1 MLEVFFPSGGI
12 SEGVAMMR
20 FVPKALL
27 KRLYNR
33 ASLRN
38 CESGVRFSIKNRL
51 SPARL
56 EHVEHVR
63 IDGVDI
69 APDRVRLSLDG
80 NPEFALTDVT
90 PEKALDFPLGA
101 LLVLDLAIDP
111 LEEGDH
117 DIELVF
123 RALPFGTLTLSVSDR
138 LQTRQRSPETI
149 PRDAENDYEDK
160 IVEARQRFVTE
171 RTGVELTHIP
181 VYSFEPKLT
190 RGNIE
195 HFTGVAQVPLGIAG
209 PLHVDG
215 EHARGAF
222 YVPLATT
229 EGTLVASYNRGMRV
243 IRECGGVKCTVVGD
257 NMQRAPVFAFENA
270 AAARR
275 FADWLKQQTDKL
287 QRVCIESDRF
297 VSLKY
302 VDYYLASRFCYTRFN
317 FTTGDAAGMNMVGKA
332 TFAACNWIM
341 RNFEDA
347 EIKDFFLESNFA
359 TDKKASQINSMRT
372 RGKRVTAEMVVKRSV
387 LRNIMDA
394 DTEQLY
400 THSKIANIGSMLSGA
415 NNNGCHAANAITAI
429 FIATGQDV
437 ANVAESSA
445 GILYT
450 ELTEEKDLYI
460 SITLPSLIVATV
472 GGGTSL
478 ATQAESLRIMGCEG
492 RGKVMKFAEIVA
504 GTVLAGEISL
514 GAAISSLDWVSSHDQ
529 LGRNDPTRQT

>member
-1 MLEVFFPSGGI
+1 
-12 SEGVAMMR
+12 MR

-33 ASLRN
+33 SSLRN
-38 CESGVRFSIKNRL
+38 TESGVRFSIKNRL

-56 EHVEHVR
+56 ERVEYLR
-63 IDGVDI
+63 
-69 APDRVRLSLDG
+69 LDG
-80 NPEFALTDVT
+80 EEVALDRIRMSVDGAPAIALSDIPERDG
-90 PEKALDFPLGA
+90 LDFPLGT
-101 LLVLDLAIDP
+101 LLVLELAVESLD
-111 LEEGDH
+111 EGEH
-117 DIELVF
+117 EIELSF
-123 RALPFGTLTLSVSDR
+123 RAAPFGTLSLSVADQ
-138 LQTRQRSPETI
+138 LQAGQRSPETI
-149 PRDAENDYEDK
+149 PREPEDDYGTD
-160 IVEARQRFVTE
+160 IVAARQRFVKE
-171 RTGVELTHIP
+171 RTGADIDHITRF
-181 VYSFEPKLT
+181 SFDPGTT

-195 HFTGVAQVPLGIAG
+195 HLVGAAQIPMGIAG
-209 PLHVDG
+209 PLHVHG
-215 EHARGAF
+215 EHARGEF

-243 IRECGGVKCTVVGD
+243 IRESGGVKCTVVGD
-257 NMQRAPVFAFENA
+257 NMQRAPVFGFEDA

-275 FADWLKQQTDKL
+275 FADWLKERTEKL
-287 QRVCIESDRF
+287 REVCSESDKF

-317 FTTGDAAGMNMVGKA
+317 FLTGDAAGMNMVGKA
-332 TFAACNWIM
+332 TFAACNWLLQ
-341 RNFEDA
+341 NYTGDEVKEFY
-347 EIKDFFLESNFA
+347 LESNFA

-372 RGKRVTAEMVVKRSV
+372 RGKRVTAECTVKRQV
-387 LRNIMDA
+387 LQDVMDA

-437 ANVAESSA
+437 ANVSESSA

-450 ELTEEKDLYI
+450 ELTEDKDLYI
-460 SITLPSLIVATV
+460 SITLPSLIVGTI
-472 GGGTSL
+472 GGGTGL
-478 ATQAESLRIMGCEG
+478 ATQSESLAIMGCQG
-492 RGKVMKFAEIVA
+492 PGKVIQFAEIIA

-529 LGRNDPTRQT
+529 YGRNDPTRKGRDG

>member
-1 MLEVFFPSGGI
+1 
-12 SEGVAMMR
+12 MR
-20 FVPKALL
+20 IVPKALL
-27 KRLYNR
+27 KRLFNR
-33 ASLRN
+33 SSLRN
-38 CESGVRFSIKNRL
+38 TDSGVRFSIKNRL

-56 EHVEHVR
+56 EAVERVR
-63 IDGVDI
+63 LDGEEI
-69 APDRVRLSLDG
+69 AADHIRLSLDG
-80 NPEFALTDVT
+80 NPPFVLSDISADEG
-90 PEKALDFPLGA
+90 LDFPLA
-101 LLVLDLAIDP
+101 TLLVIDIECDP
-111 LEEGDH
+111 LDEGEH
-117 DIELVF
+117 EIELSF
-123 RALPFGTLTLSVSDR
+123 RAAPFGTLTLSVNDS
-138 LQTRQRSPETI
+138 LQTGHRSPETI
-149 PRDAENDYEDK
+149 PRDAEDDYGQDM
-160 IVEARQRFVTE
+160 ISARQRFVKE
-171 RTGVELTHIP
+171 RTGVELEHIKAF
-181 VYSFEPKLT
+181 SFDPKLT

-209 PLHVDG
+209 PLHVNG
-215 EHARGAF
+215 EHARGEF

-257 NMQRAPVFAFENA
+257 NMQRAPVFAFEDA

-275 FADWLKQQTDKL
+275 FADWLKARTDTL
-287 QRVCIESDRF
+287 RQVCAESDRF

-332 TFAACNWIM
+332 TFAACNWILQ
-341 RNFEDA
+341 NFDGA
-347 EIKDFFLESNFA
+347 EVKDFYLESNFA

-372 RGKRVTAEMVVKRSV
+372 RGKRVTAEMVVKRQV
-387 LRNIMDA
+387 LRDVMDA

-437 ANVAESSA
+437 ANVAESST

-450 ELTEEKDLYI
+450 ELTEDKDLYI
-460 SITLPSLIVATV
+460 SITLPSLIVATL
-472 GGGTSL
+472 GGGTGL
-478 ATQAESLRIMGCEG
+478 ATQSESLRIMDCEG
-492 RGKVMKFAEIVA
+492 TGKVIKFAEIVA

-529 LGRNDPTRQT
+529 YGRNDPTRKGA

>member
-1 MLEVFFPSGGI
+1 
-12 SEGVAMMR
+12 MMR

-38 CESGVRFSIKNRL
+38 TEAGVCFSIKNRL

-56 EHVEHVR
+56 EAV
-63 IDGVDI
+63 
-69 APDRVRLSLDG
+69 DRVRLDGEEIAPERIRLSVDGQPGRSLPDLLSGDG
-80 NPEFALTDVT
+80 
-90 PEKALDFPLGA
+90 LDFPLGT
-101 LLVLDLAIDP
+101 LLVLELAIEA
-111 LEEGDH
+111 LAEGEH
-117 DIELVF
+117 EIELVF
-123 RALPFGTLTLSVSDR
+123 RASPFGRLSVSVSDR
-138 LQTRQRSPETI
+138 LQSDRRDPDTI
-149 PRDAENDYEDK
+149 PRDPEDDYGEG
-160 IVEARQRFVTE
+160 IIGARQNFVKK
-171 RTGVELTHIP
+171 RTGADIEHITRF
-181 VYSFEPKLT
+181 SFDPKAT

-195 HFTGVAQVPLGIAG
+195 HFTGAAQVPLGIAG
-209 PLHVDG
+209 PLLVHG
-215 EHARGAF
+215 EHAQGEF

-243 IRECGGVKCTVVGD
+243 IRECGGVKCAVVGD
-257 NMQRAPVFAFENA
+257 NMQRAPVFGFADA

-275 FADWLKQQTDKL
+275 FADWLKARTEAV
-287 QRVCIESDRF
+287 REVCSESDRF
-297 VSLKY
+297 VTLKY

-332 TFAACNWIM
+332 TFAACNWILQ
-341 RNFEDA
+341 NYAGDEVKEFY
-347 EIKDFFLESNFA
+347 LESNFA
-359 TDKKASQINSMRT
+359 TDKKASMINMMRT
-372 RGKRVTAEMVVKRSV
+372 RGKRVTAECTVRREV
-387 LRNIMDA
+387 LREVMDA
-394 DTEQLY
+394 DTEQLH

-445 GILYT
+445 GILHT

-472 GGGTSL
+472 GGGTGL
-478 ATQAESLRIMGCEG
+478 ATQSEGLDIMNCRGP
-492 RGKVMKFAEIVA
+492 GKVMHLAEIIA

-514 GAAISSLDWVSSHDQ
+514 AAAISSLDWVSSHDQ
-529 LGRNDPTRQT
+529 YGRNDPEQKNVRD